1 MGRHSAPRRHGHV
14 VVVGAVALVG
24 SAGIAW
30 AVGEDGTQ
38 PTRTPGGPQS
48 SVESTEPVGT
58 APTPVPTDSGTPVV
72 LVVPSPTQSPTA
84 ATAGTVPSAVPTS
97 EPTPSAE
104 PTRTKPGKG
113 GPPTP
118 RPTRSKK

>member
-14 VVVGAVALVG
+14 VIVGAVALVG

-38 PTRTPGGPQS
+38 APRTPERTQS
-48 SVESTEPVGT
+48 TAESTAPLDT
-58 APTPVPTDSGTPVV
+58 APTPVPTGSSTPVV
-72 LVVPSPTQSPTA
+72 LVVPSPTPSPTA
-84 ATAGTVPSAVPTS
+84 TGQAVPSTEPAPD
-97 EPTPSAE
+97 PTPSAE

-113 GPPTP
+113 VPPTP

>member
-14 VVVGAVALVG
+14 VIVGAVALVG

-30 AVGEDGTQ
+30 AVGDDGTQ
-38 PTRTPGGPQS
+38 PPRTPVRSQAPTE
-48 SVESTEPVGT
+48 ESEPVGT
-58 APTPVPTDSGTPVV
+58 APTPVATGSTPPVV
-72 LVVPSPTQSPTA
+72 LVVPSPNPAPTGEGAVAPASPTSNPA
-84 ATAGTVPSAVPTS
+84 PT
-97 EPTPSAE
+97 AE